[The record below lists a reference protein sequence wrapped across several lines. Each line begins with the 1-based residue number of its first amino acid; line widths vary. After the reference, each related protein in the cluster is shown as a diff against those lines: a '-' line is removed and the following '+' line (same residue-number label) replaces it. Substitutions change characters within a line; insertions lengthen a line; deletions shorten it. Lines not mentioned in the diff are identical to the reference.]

1 MGRIPWWVWA
11 AVGLGGLVMAF
22 SEEKFVE
29 GQESFRSH
37 PYKDIAGHW
46 TIGYG
51 HEMQPGESML
61 PVSKESARALLE
73 SELASIRESVRSM
86 VHVPIT
92 RGQREALT
100 DFAFNLGLERLR
112 TSTLLRELNAGNY
125 TAAADQ
131 FPRWDHYEDAA
142 GREVVSSDLRRR
154 REAERALFLG
164 EPIERPTA

>member
-11 AVGLGGLVMAF
+11 AIGVGVVMAF

-29 GQESFRSH
+29 GQEGFRSH
-37 PYKDIAGHW
+37 AYRDVAGHW

-51 HEMQPGESML
+51 HEIQPGESML
-61 PVSKESARALLE
+61 PVSRESAKALLA
-73 SELASIRESVRSM
+73 SELASIREAVRLM
-86 VHVPIT
+86 VHVSVT
-92 RGQREALT
+92 RGQLEALV
-100 DFAFNLGLERLR
+100 DFAFNLGLENLR
-112 TSTLLRELNAGNY
+112 SSTLLRELNAENY

-131 FPRWDHYEDAA
+131 FVRWDHYRDAA

-164 EPIERPTA
+164 ERPTA